1 MRLLPFLYS
10 VLAVL
15 EHGKGNK
22 KNARQSRALKKLF
35 RAETKRRF

>member
-22 KNARQSRALKKLF
+22 KTPDKAGR
-35 RAETKRRF
+35 